1 MGKDKYLHLI
11 AGFVIALAVG
21 LFNPIA
27 GIIAPVTIG
36 AAKEMIWDMAMRR
49 GTFEMLDFLATV
61 LGGMVGTATAILAI
75 NYLL

>member
-27 GIIAPVTIG
+27 GIIAAVTIG
-36 AAKEMIWDMAMRR
+36 AAKELIWDGAMKK
-49 GTFEMLDFLATV
+49 GTLDGLDFLATA
-61 LGGMVGTATAILAI
+61 LGGIFGTATAILAI
-75 NYLL
+75 NYIF